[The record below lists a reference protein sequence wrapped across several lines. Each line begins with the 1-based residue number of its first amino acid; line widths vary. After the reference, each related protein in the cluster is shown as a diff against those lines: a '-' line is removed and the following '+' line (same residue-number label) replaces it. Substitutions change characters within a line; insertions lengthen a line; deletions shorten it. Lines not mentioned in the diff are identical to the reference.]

1 MDFIKNLEPILI
13 CDIGASAC
21 DPTNHIEDLLNNT
34 KSLLYGFEPNKE
46 EYLKLTSRI
55 DNTKKK
61 YFDKAIG
68 DGTEKEFNICNYP
81 GWSSFLIP
89 EKEYVK
95 NFANFENDSII
106 LKKEK
111 IKTER
116 LDDINFEN
124 EIDLLKIDSQGYE
137 SIIID
142 NGKKTASDCLVVQ
155 LELSPIPIYK
165 NEKKMSYVFNQVEE
179 LGFNLNMFST
189 INTKTF
195 KPVVIGKNPL
205 DGLHTIFQLDC
216 VFVPS
221 FEKLN
226 NLDEEKLK
234 KLILIMF
241 YSYKSYDFV
250 DYLIRLLDKKA
261 KSNLIYDYRN
271 LLKNINI
278 IKKY

>member
-34 KSLLYGFEPNKE
+34 KSLLYGFEPNKDE
-46 EYLKLTSRI
+46 HLKLTSRI
-55 DNTKKK
+55 DSTKKK

-116 LDDINFEN
+116 LDNINFESSFK
-124 EIDLLKIDSQGYE
+124 L
-137 SIIID
+137 SILALT
-142 NGKKTASDCLVVQ
+142 NTVS
-155 LELSPIPIYK
+155 S
-165 NEKKMSYVFNQVEE
+165 
-179 LGFNLNMFST
+179 NMFGIMDLNFYDLNTISKST
-189 INTKTF
+189 LMVFMI
-195 KPVVIGKNPL
+195 VGK
-205 DGLHTIFQLDC
+205 I
-216 VFVPS
+216 
-221 FEKLN
+221 E
-226 NLDEEKLK
+226 
-234 KLILIMF
+234 LIAILFLM
-241 YSYKSYDFV
+241 
-250 DYLIRLLDKKA
+250 
-261 KSNLIYDYRN
+261 
-271 LLKNINI
+271 KNFFLRE
-278 IKKY
+278 

>member
-1 MDFIKNLEPILI
+1 
-13 CDIGASAC
+13 
-21 DPTNHIEDLLNNT
+21 
-34 KSLLYGFEPNKE
+34 
-46 EYLKLTSRI
+46 
-55 DNTKKK
+55 
-61 YFDKAIG
+61 
-68 DGTEKEFNICNYP
+68 
-81 GWSSFLIP
+81 
-89 EKEYVK
+89 
-95 NFANFENDSII
+95 
-106 LKKEK
+106 
-111 IKTER
+111 
-116 LDDINFEN
+116 
-124 EIDLLKIDSQGYE
+124 
-137 SIIID
+137 
-142 NGKKTASDCLVVQ
+142 
-155 LELSPIPIYK
+155 
-165 NEKKMSYVFNQVEE
+165 MSYVFNQVEE

-195 KPVVIGKNPL
+195 KPMVIGKNPL

-216 VFVPS
+216 VFVPN

-271 LLKNINI
+271 LLKNTNI